1 MAALISR
8 DALKARLGEAGLL
21 LIDLRLAADGGR
33 EAYLAGHVPGAVY
46 SDYAGDGWRQKVGNA
61 PGLLPDPAHLANLF
75 GKLGIGP
82 KTEVVLIPVGSSA
95 NDFAASARACW
106 TLKQAGHL
114 AVSIL
119 DGGTQGWMKAGLP
132 IETGDNA
139 PKAAPPYP
147 LCPQAKLRRKADEV
161 EAAVK
166 AHSATLVDARS
177 VSYFKGL
184 EKASEAKRAG
194 RIPGAINADYVR
206 AFDNASGSLLP
217 PDKLAPLYA
226 EVPPGPVISYC
237 NTGHTAALN
246 WFVLS
251 EVLGR
256 PDVSLYD
263 GSMTDWTQDE
273 ARPVDAG

>member
-8 DALKARLGEAGLL
+8 ETLKSRLGEAGLL

-33 EAYLAGHVPGAVY
+33 EAYRAGHVPGAVY
-46 SDYAGDGWRQKVGNA
+46 SDYAADGWRQKVGNA
-61 PGLLPDPAHLANLF
+61 PGLLPDADHLASLF

-82 KTEVVLIPVGSSA
+82 KTDVVLLPLGNSA
-95 NDFAASARACW
+95 NDFGASARAYW

-119 DGGTQGWMKAGLP
+119 DGGTQGWVKAGLP
-132 IETGDNA
+132 VEAGENA
-139 PKAAPPYP
+139 PKATTPYP
-147 LCPQAKLRRKADEV
+147 LCPQPALRRRADEV
-161 EAAVK
+161 EAALK

-177 VSYFKGL
+177 PSYFIGA
-184 EKASEAKRAG
+184 EKAAEAKRAG
-194 RIPGAINADYVR
+194 RIPGAVNAEHAR
-206 AFDNASGSLLP
+206 AFDAATGALLP
-217 PDKLAPLYA
+217 PEKLTPLYA

-263 GSMTDWTQDE
+263 GSMTDWTQDDS
-273 ARPVDAG
+273 RPVDAG